1 MVMTVSNERKG
12 RRHNSIRFTIV
23 TTPEQWVHAC
33 AIRSICFLDEHG
45 AQAKWLFDGNDY
57 QCTHLLA
64 YDGDEPVGTGR
75 IRWFKDFAK
84 IERTSFRKEHRDI
97 RTLKEF
103 AEFGFEHIRRKG
115 YTRVITHAGPKY
127 ARLWKQI
134 LGFRD
139 AEGKEPA
146 LFEGH
151 EPYYEIHKDLEPSAN
166 AITTEAEANV
176 LFRIEGHW
184 DEPAPFEI
192 SSRGS
197 LR

>member
-12 RRHNSIRFTIV
+12 RRHNSTRFTIV

-57 QCTHLLA
+57 QCTHVLA
-64 YDGDEPVGTGR
+64 YDGDEPIGTGR

-84 IERTSFRKEHRDI
+84 IERTSYRKELRDI

-139 AEGKEPA
+139 AEGKEP
-146 LFEGH
+146 
-151 EPYYEIHKDLEPSAN
+151 PSPKGTSP
-166 AITTEAEANV
+166 ITRSARTLNP
-176 LFRIEGHW
+176 RQT
-184 DEPAPFEI
+184 PSRQRRAPTSF
-192 SSRGS
+192 SGS
-197 LR
+197 KVTATSPRLSKS

>member
-1 MVMTVSNERKG
+1 MMGSSDGKG
-12 RRHNSIRFTIV
+12 RRHNSLRFEVV
-23 TTPEQWVHAC
+23 TTPEQWLHAA

-45 AQAKWLFDGNDY
+45 CQAKWLFDGNDY
-57 QCTHLLA
+57 QASHLVA

-75 IRWFKDFAK
+75 VRWFKDFAK
-84 IERTSFRKEHRDI
+84 VERTSFLKDYRDI
-97 RTLKEF
+97 RTLKAY

-127 ARLWKQI
+127 ARLWKQL

-151 EPYYEIHKDLEPSAN
+151 EPYYEIYKDLEPSPN
-166 AITTEAEANV
+166 PITTEAGANV

-192 SSRGS
+192 SPR
-197 LR
+197 